1 MRRCIAVLV
10 AAALVAA
17 VALASSAPLQAQAP
31 ENTRPAS
38 RSGLSQP
45 PAQSRPVRPPARTQ
59 PPPRADII
67 RTAVPPLS
75 AGAARPL
82 RVPIERIDQAAKD
95 SIRALDLQTE
105 FPRLDDPPRKP
116 LPLRIPVP
124 EWLIWGAVALAALIA
139 VFAAR
144 GRLLALLGRR
154 KEEWETPA
162 AATDETTPA
171 PGADA
176 LAAADAMSREGR
188 FVEAMHFLLLQ
199 SLADIREQ
207 LRETFADSLT
217 SREILRGAR
226 LDPAGR
232 SSLREIIAAVERTYF
247 GGYPA
252 RGDDYA
258 ACRRNFDALRRTLR
272 GGALA

>member
-10 AAALVAA
+10 AAL
-17 VALASSAPLQAQAP
+17 ALASAAPLRARVP
-31 ENTRPAS
+31 EGGPAS
-38 RSGLSQP
+38 SGNSPKQI
-45 PAQSRPVRPPARTQ
+45 PAQSRPVAQ
-59 PPPRADII
+59 PSVAI
-67 RTAVPPLS
+67 R
-75 AGAARPL
+75 RPL
-82 RVPIERIDQAAKD
+82 DVPIERIDLAAKD

-105 FPRLDDPPRKP
+105 FPRGDDPRRNDPAI
-116 LPLRIPVP
+116 PLRISVP
-124 EWLIWGAVALAALIA
+124 EWLIWGAVALGALIGLYA
-139 VFAAR
+139 LR
-144 GRLLALLGRR
+144 GPLLALLLGQR
-154 KEEWETPA
+154 KEEWEAPA
-162 AATDETTPA
+162 AAADETAPA
-171 PGADA
+171 PGGNA

-226 LDPAGR
+226 LGPAGR

-258 ACRRNFDALRRTLR
+258 ACRRNFDALRRILR
-272 GGALA
+272 GGVLA

>member
-10 AAALVAA
+10 AAL
-17 VALASSAPLQAQAP
+17 ALASAAPLQARVP
-31 ENTRPAS
+31 EGGPTAS
-38 RSGLSQP
+38 GNSPKRL
-45 PAQSRPVRPPARTQ
+45 PAQSRPVAQ
-59 PPPRADII
+59 PSVAI
-67 RTAVPPLS
+67 R
-75 AGAARPL
+75 RPL
-82 RVPIERIDQAAKD
+82 DVPIERIDLAAKD

-105 FPRLDDPPRKP
+105 FPRGDDPPA
-116 LPLRIPVP
+116 PLRIPVP
-124 EWLIWGAVALAALIA
+124 EWLIWGAAALGALIGIYA
-139 VFAAR
+139 LR
-144 GRLLALLGRR
+144 GPLLALLLGRR
-154 KEEWETPA
+154 REEWEAPA
-162 AATDETTPA
+162 AAADETAPA
-171 PGADA
+171 PGGDA

-258 ACRRNFDALRRTLR
+258 ACRRSFDALRRILR

>member
-1 MRRCIAVLV
+1 MRRCIAV
-10 AAALVAA
+10 LVAA
-17 VALASSAPLQAQAP
+17 VALASSAPLQARAP
-31 ENTRPAS
+31 ENMRPAA
-38 RSGLSQP
+38 RSGLGQP
-45 PAQSRPVRPPARTQ
+45 PAQSRPVRPPGGAQ
-59 PPPRADII
+59 PIAPALAAIV
-67 RTAVPPLS
+67 RTAVPPPS

-82 RVPIERIDQAAKD
+82 RVPIERIDQAAKE

-105 FPRLDDPPRKP
+105 FPRRNDPARTP
-116 LPLRIPVP
+116 LPLRIPLP
-124 EWLIWGAVALAALIA
+124 EWLIWGAVVLGALIA
-139 VFAAR
+139 LYVGR
-144 GRLLALLGRR
+144 GPLLALLGRR

-162 AATDETTPA
+162 VGAGETAPA
-171 PGADA
+171 PGTDA

-188 FVEAMHFLLLQ
+188 FVEAMHLLLLQ

-252 RGDDYA
+252 RDDDYM